1 MFRVIYSMFDD
12 QMKDVLIDFILEKEV
27 GVSKEIG
34 VHLEKRA
41 RLENERWQCDFGE
54 VHADAHLRE

>member
-1 MFRVIYSMFDD
+1 MFDD
-12 QMKDVLIDFILEKEV
+12 QMKDELIDFILEKDV

-41 RLENERWQCDFGE
+41 RLENERGQCDLGE